1 MWDFVKISA
10 DPEMQEALQ
19 AKQPGTAKRPRTHT
33 QSYLMKVKVQLELKA
48 MVDLF
53 TPIVE
58 IIMLKATAME
68 KAGKAAQELLD
79 VQNNMDGQ
87 GSPKQIFTSTPLR
100 H

>member
-1 MWDFVKISA
+1 MVNKESIQEFVGSKFKS
-10 DPEMQEALQ
+10 
-19 AKQPGTAKRPRTHT
+19 
-33 QSYLMKVKVQLELKA
+33 
-48 MVDLF
+48 
-53 TPIVE
+53 PIVE